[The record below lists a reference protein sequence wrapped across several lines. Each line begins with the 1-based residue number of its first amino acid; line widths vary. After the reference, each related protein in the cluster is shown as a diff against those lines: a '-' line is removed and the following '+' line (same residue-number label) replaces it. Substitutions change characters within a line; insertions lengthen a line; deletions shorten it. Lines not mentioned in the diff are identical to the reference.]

1 MIKDMKMLKKGMIF
15 IAFSLFV
22 FSCKKLEFDKI
33 ASTAW
38 NPNLAVPLAYS
49 TFGVY
54 DILAL
59 TDSNDLVIT
68 DPQSGELSL
77 VYRGELFSN
86 TAQEVVQI
94 PDLNENIDLT
104 PSDLVLLPNVAFP
117 NGQTIQS
124 NIENTIEL
132 NTNAGVELHTL
143 RLKEG
148 TFSVQISTQL
158 RHDVEIV
165 LTLPE
170 FTQNGSPITRT
181 VNLDY
186 AGSVPQT
193 ANVSINLED
202 AVADLTLNGTTVNT
216 FEMITDVTIT
226 GTGQPITGTES
237 VSMDLNLTGLEFEN
251 ATGYFGQQNFTV
263 SNDSILIKLFQ
274 NASSGYFEL
283 TNPRVDFIV
292 ENSFGFP
299 ARLNLNDLKTI
310 NANTGQEYP
319 LTGYP
324 SVININ
330 SPASLGQTVV
340 TNLVLNSS
348 NTANMNTIISSV
360 PKYFYFEGEAIS
372 NPNGQTGTLNF
383 IEDDS
388 RLRIRG
394 ELELPLEGFAYGF
407 GVKDTIDF
415 NIGTDIDLI
424 EYVMFR
430 MIVDNGFPVDVAA
443 QIKFMDQ
450 NYNPLFSIFNT
461 PNTLIESAL
470 VDGTGK
476 VNQRTKKINDIVLT
490 QTQVD
495 LLPQI
500 KYLEIEGITQTLN
513 GQNGQ
518 VVKLFDDYTIYVKLS
533 MQVEGK
539 TSF

>member
-15 IAFSLFV
+15 VAFSLFV

-68 DPQSGELSL
+68 DPQTGELSL

-94 PDLNENIDLT
+94 PNLNENIDLT

-132 NTNAGVELHTL
+132 NTNSGVELHTL

-193 ANVSINLED
+193 ANVSINLQN
-202 AVADLTLNGTTVNT
+202 AVADLTLNGTTVNS

-324 SVININ
+324 AVININ
-330 SPASLGQTVV
+330 SPASLGQTAV

-348 NTANMNTIISSV
+348 NTANMNTIITSV

-388 RLRIRG
+388 RLRVRG

-415 NIGTDIDLI
+415 NLGTDIDLI